1 MNSSPTGHSPKLPAH
16 DASRED
22 LRMISNPVPWPGGA
36 RCAIAITWDV
46 DCESSMHWYNQVTA
60 DTLIATHTLVR
71 YDLLALP
78 RLIEAFRSR
87 EMRQTFFF
95 PGWCI
100 EKHTRHVEALLQE
113 GHEIGLHG
121 YLHERSNELSRE
133 DERYW
138 FNRAV
143 EAFIEHVGHAPRG
156 WRAPSFAFSKHSLD
170 LLLEHGFAYNSSLM
184 GDDVP
189 YAIEND
195 AGGLLEL
202 PVDWT
207 LDDWPPYVHNRDFR
221 FMMPISAP
229 QRAIEVFRSEFDA
242 NWRHGG
248 LVVTVW
254 HPFVSGRLA
263 RLDAALD
270 LIDEM
275 RDRGGIWFATLGEI
289 ARHVDELVRS
299 GAWTPR
305 RERIPLYRSPL
316 PEFSRDPRH

>member
-1 MNSSPTGHSPKLPAH
+1 MRALHQAKKTSLKVTTDGFDLAGVRGLFKYYPLERIWRDVRTATLHTRESSFMKLLARGELKGDKFCKAKYGIRLGHRKSWDELLADRPLSKLPAH

-71 YDLLALP
+71 YDLVALP

-87 EMRQTFFF
+87 EIRQTFFF

-100 EKHTRHVEALLQE
+100 GKHTRHVEALLQE

-156 WRAPSFAFSKHSLD
+156 WRPQLRLFQAFAGS
-170 LLLEHGFAYNSSLM
+170 
-184 GDDVP
+184 
-189 YAIEND
+189 
-195 AGGLLEL
+195 
-202 PVDWT
+202 
-207 LDDWPPYVHNRDFR
+207 
-221 FMMPISAP
+221 
-229 QRAIEVFRSEFDA
+229 
-242 NWRHGG
+242 
-248 LVVTVW
+248 
-254 HPFVSGRLA
+254 LA
-263 RLDAALD
+263 RARLRLRLVSHGRRRALCD
-270 LIDEM
+270 
-275 RDRGGIWFATLGEI
+275 
-289 ARHVDELVRS
+289 
-299 GAWTPR
+299 
-305 RERIPLYRSPL
+305 RERCRRPP
-316 PEFSRDPRH
+316 